1 MKSTLNP
8 TRYFDGKD
16 GNVVSDVATEELN
29 LKDMRFAI
37 QELAMLR

>member
-8 TRYFDGKD
+8 TRYSDGKD
-16 GNVVSDVATEELN
+16 GNVVSDVVTEELD
-29 LKDMRFAI
+29 LKDLLFTI